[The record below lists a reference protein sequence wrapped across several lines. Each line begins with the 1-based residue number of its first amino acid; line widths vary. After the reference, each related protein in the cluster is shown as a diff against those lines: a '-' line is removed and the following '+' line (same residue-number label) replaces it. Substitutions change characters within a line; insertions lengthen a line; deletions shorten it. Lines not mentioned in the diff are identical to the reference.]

1 MLGEELV
8 DELVDDL
15 VDDLVEGEN
24 QRLRPLPGAPDVVSR
39 RTDTGSK
46 GYPLLGS
53 ARGAKEAEIRL
64 RGRRS
69 GQALLSTIKACNQRD
84 TRSYPGSGRPEAKSP
99 TPACLDIWVL
109 HSVEYNGVL
118 RAGYPEGFWL
128 EVEEGQILTRRRSP
142 SSLPSQP

>member
-8 DELVDDL
+8 DEL

-39 RTDTGSK
+39 ITDTGSR

-53 ARGAKEAEIRL
+53 ARGAKEAENRR
-64 RGRRS
+64 RGRSRS
-69 GQALLSTIKACNQRD
+69 QALLSTIKACNQRD

-99 TPACLDIWVL
+99 TPACLD
-109 HSVEYNGVL
+109 
-118 RAGYPEGFWL
+118 
-128 EVEEGQILTRRRSP
+128 
-142 SSLPSQP
+142 